1 MMSSAVL
8 RLAVLPAVAVVLL
21 GCRGNVSRGMRSG
34 GTTST
39 GDVTQQIQS
48 LPTLPNPGSFV
59 ETPVVPLITPST
71 VMPAHSIAGV
81 RGFVVSMPIVSLGL
95 TRDDESLGNA
105 CALWLKLV
113 LEGAPG
119 ASQTESWLTIF
130 RAGGE
135 QGIPDGRIAL
145 TGLKL
150 LGKSTGLTHAVVT
163 RLTGNPGRLIL
174 SAQVYSLATAR
185 PCGKALAI
193 GVTQSAIVHQL
204 PLLATHL
211 ASLLGVDRNPIMTQ
225 RVAAPLG
232 EFKSLGTLPFRFDA
246 RAYRSLLPQLIPV
259 AMHEPLAGVLLLA
272 DASSSRHIPA
282 LRPVATALLRME
294 PGNLLVIDLLSR
306 FTWGWA
312 QREVAPVTKI
322 LDSNANCAMMT
333 AVLARVYAHFC
344 KGPLQRVDAQSAE
357 ELAARLVRLSPK
369 SPVALRLA
377 ALVCMRT
384 GERLNDE
391 YLEEKHTRSKISTQ
405 TQRNLFDLA
414 YAYDREAVQL
424 DPQYVAAWRL
434 MIAVA
439 AVDGQMN
446 SATHAVSVAEQ
457 MAPYDPRIYA
467 RAIELYGERHMAN
480 SNDLIAATTHYAA
493 LVSSAYL
500 QFDAVSALRQC
511 RLVSEA
517 GGLLRSLLESNRNW
531 RKTSGQNVA
540 ATLRLALL
548 EMLSFQTDNAR
559 KHFHDVLHQ
568 DPGNSGSLAGLGT
581 LAYRCRNVKK
591 TANYLDEAIARDP
604 GQYRLY
610 SLAAWAAF
618 QLGHTPIAR
627 VLLTT
632 SLQNLPGDA
641 LGLSLVRRYGER
653 GALVVVPS
661 LNLRHMVKA

>member
-1 MMSSAVL
+1 
-8 RLAVLPAVAVVLL
+8 
-21 GCRGNVSRGMRSG
+21 
-34 GTTST
+34 
-39 GDVTQQIQS
+39 
-48 LPTLPNPGSFV
+48 
-59 ETPVVPLITPST
+59 
-71 VMPAHSIAGV
+71 
-81 RGFVVSMPIVSLGL
+81 MPIVSLGL
-95 TRDDESLGNA
+95 TRDDEALGNA
-105 CALWLKLV
+105 CALWLKLM
-113 LEGAPG
+113 LEGAQG

-135 QGIPDGRIAL
+135 QGIPDGRIPL

-193 GVTQSAIVHQL
+193 GVTQSEIVHQL

-211 ASLLGVDRNPIMTQ
+211 ASLLGVDGRHPIVTQ
-225 RVAAPLG
+225 RVAATLS
-232 EFKSLGTLPFRFDA
+232 EFKSLGSLPFRFDA

-272 DASSSRHIPA
+272 DAGSSRHIPA
-282 LRPVATALLRME
+282 LRPVATALSHME
-294 PGNLLVIDLLSR
+294 PGNLLAIDLLSR

-312 QREVAPVTKI
+312 QRELAPVTKI
-322 LDSNANCAMMT
+322 LGSNANCAIMT
-333 AVLARVYAHFC
+333 EVIARDYAHFC
-344 KGPLQRVDAQSAE
+344 KGPLQVVDAQSAE
-357 ELAARLVRLSPK
+357 ELAARLVRLSPR
-369 SPVALRLA
+369 SPVAHRFA

-391 YLEEKHTRSKISTQ
+391 HSQQKAIGSTITRQTEE
-405 TQRNLFDLA
+405 NLFDLA
-414 YAYDREAVQL
+414 YTYDLEAVQL

-439 AVDGQMN
+439 AVDGRMS

-480 SNDLIAATTHYAA
+480 GNDLIAATTHYAA
-493 LVSSAYL
+493 LVSSPYL
-500 QFDAVSALRQC
+500 QFNAVSALRQC
-511 RLVSEA
+511 RLVSES

-531 RKTSGQNVA
+531 RKTSGQNIA

-548 EMLSFQTDNAR
+548 EMLSFQTDSAR

-568 DPGNSGSLAGLGT
+568 DPHNSGALAGLGT
-581 LAYRCRNVKK
+581 LAYRCRNVSK
-591 TANYLDEAIARDP
+591 TANYLDEAIALDP

-610 SLAAWAAF
+610 SMAAWAAF
-618 QLGHTPIAR
+618 QLGHTAIAR

-632 SLQNLPGDA
+632 SLENLPSDA
-641 LGLSLVRRYGER
+641 LGLSLVRRYGVR
-653 GALVVVPS
+653 GALVAIPS
-661 LNLRHMVKA
+661 LNLRNLVKV

>member
-1 MMSSAVL
+1 MSSAVL
-8 RLAVLPAVAVVLL
+8 RLAALAVIAAELL
-21 GCRGNVSRGMRSG
+21 GCRGNVSRRMRSVR
-34 GTTST
+34 TTST
-39 GDVTQQIQS
+39 GDVTQQVQS
-48 LPTLPNPGSFV
+48 LPSLPNPGSFV

-71 VMPAHSIAGV
+71 TMPAHSIAGV

-95 TRDDESLGNA
+95 TRDDEALGNA
-105 CALWLKLV
+105 CALWLKLM

-174 SAQVYSLATAR
+174 SAQVYSLASAR

-211 ASLLGVDRNPIMTQ
+211 ASLLGVDGNPIITQ
-225 RVAAPLG
+225 RVIATLG
-232 EFKSLGTLPFRFDA
+232 EFKTLGSLPFRFDA

-272 DASSSRHIPA
+272 DAGSSRHIPA
-282 LRPVATALLRME
+282 LRPVATALRRME

-312 QREVAPVTKI
+312 QREVAPVTRI
-322 LDSNANCAMMT
+322 LGRNADCAMMT

-344 KGPLQRVDAQSAE
+344 KGPLQRADAQSAE

-391 YLEEKHTRSKISTQ
+391 YFEKRDTGSKIIAQ
-405 TQRNLFDLA
+405 TQKNLFDLA
-414 YAYDREAVQL
+414 YTYDREAVKL
-424 DPQYVAAWRL
+424 DTHYVAGWRL

-439 AVDGQMN
+439 ADDGQMS
-446 SATHAVSVAEQ
+446 SATHAVSIAEQ

-480 SNDLIAATTHYAA
+480 NNDLIAATTHYAA

-500 QFDAVSALRQC
+500 QFGAVSALRQC
-511 RLVSEA
+511 RLVSES

-531 RKTSGQNVA
+531 RKTSGQNVE

-548 EMLSFQTDNAR
+548 EMLSFQTDIAR

-568 DPGNSGSLAGLGT
+568 DPGNSEALAGLGT
-581 LAYRCRNVKK
+581 LAYRCRNVTK
-591 TANYLDEAIARDP
+591 TANYLNEAIERDP
-604 GQYRLY
+604 GQYRVY
-610 SLAAWAAF
+610 SMVAWAAIH
-618 QLGHTPIAR
+618 LGHAAIAR
-627 VLLTT
+627 ALLTT

-641 LGLSLVRRYGER
+641 LGLSLVRRYGVR
-653 GALVVVPS
+653 GTLVVIPA
-661 LNLRHMVKA
+661 LNLHQIVKG